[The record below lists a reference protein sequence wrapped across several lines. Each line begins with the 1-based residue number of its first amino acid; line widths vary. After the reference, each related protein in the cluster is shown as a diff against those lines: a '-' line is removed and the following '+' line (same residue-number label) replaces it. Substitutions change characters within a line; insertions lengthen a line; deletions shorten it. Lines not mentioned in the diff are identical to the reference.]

1 MRAADG
7 GTGGPSW
14 PGTAPSATAGLSC
27 PHHSLAR
34 GGPLQEGRT
43 GCDHEAVS
51 AAPETDADGP
61 TLTRRQELGA
71 ASARSLLL
79 TVLGEYVLPGRQ
91 LVWTSTL
98 IELFAELDVA
108 EKAARQAIMR
118 TADDGWIVGQRI
130 GRETRWQL
138 TGQGTRL
145 LEEGAARIYGSASAE
160 QPWDGS
166 WLVLTVSEPE
176 NARALRQR
184 LRTQLGW
191 AGLGSSSPGV
201 WVSPRVDREA
211 EAARVLAEL
220 GLTAGSWS
228 FVARAG
234 QVGDERTLVRSAWD
248 LDAIENRYEDFLDL
262 VGSRRP
268 RTDRQA
274 LVAQVRLV
282 QEWRRFPLLDQGLP
296 RELLPPLWSGNR
308 AAQVF
313 RERHAT
319 WAPRAAAAWAELSRE
334 D

>member
-1 MRAADG
+1 MTAA
-7 GTGGPSW
+7 
-14 PGTAPSATAGLSC
+14 
-27 PHHSLAR
+27 R
-34 GGPLQEGRT
+34 
-43 GCDHEAVS
+43 
-51 AAPETDADGP
+51 ETPIEGP

-79 TVLGEYVLPGRQ
+79 TVLGEFVLPRGEQ
-91 LVWTSTL
+91 VWTSTL
-98 IELFAELDVA
+98 LELAADLDVA
-108 EKAARQAIMR
+108 EKAARQALMR
-118 TADDGWIVGQRI
+118 TADDGWIAAQRI
-130 GRETRWQL
+130 GRETRWGL
-138 TGQGTRL
+138 TEQGTRL
-145 LEEGAARIYGSASAE
+145 LTDGTRRIYDAASEE

-166 WLVLTVSEPE
+166 WLVLTVTVPE

-201 WVSPRVDREA
+201 WVTPRVDRQA
-211 EAARVLAEL
+211 EAARVLEEL

-228 FVARAG
+228 FVARSG
-234 QVGDERTLVRSAWD
+234 QIGDQRSLVRSAWD
-248 LDAIENRYEDFLDL
+248 LDAIETRYEEFLEL

-282 QEWRRFPLLDQGLP
+282 QEWRRFPLLDPGLP
-296 RELLPPLWSGNR
+296 RELLPPRWSGNR

-319 WAPRAAAAWAELSRE
+319 WAPRARTAWESLART

>member
-1 MRAADG
+1 VR
-7 GTGGPSW
+7 
-14 PGTAPSATAGLSC
+14 
-27 PHHSLAR
+27 
-34 GGPLQEGRT
+34 
-43 GCDHEAVS
+43 EA
-51 AAPETDADGP
+51 EGP

-79 TVLGEYVLPGRQ
+79 TVLGEFVLPRGEQ
-91 LVWTSTL
+91 VWTSTL
-98 IELFAELDVA
+98 LELAADLDVA
-108 EKAARQAIMR
+108 EKAARQALMR
-118 TADDGWIVGQRI
+118 TADDGWIAAQRI
-130 GRETRWQL
+130 GRETRWGL
-138 TGQGTRL
+138 TEQGTRL
-145 LEEGAARIYGSASAE
+145 LTDGTRRIYDAASEE

-166 WLVLTVSEPE
+166 WLVLTVTVPE

-201 WVSPRVDREA
+201 WVTPRVDREA
-211 EAARVLAEL
+211 EAARVLEEL

-228 FVARAG
+228 FVARSG
-234 QVGDERTLVRSAWD
+234 QIGDQRSLVRSAWD
-248 LDAIENRYEDFLDL
+248 LDAIETRYEEFLEL

-282 QEWRRFPLLDQGLP
+282 QEWRRFPLLDPGLP
-296 RELLPPLWSGNR
+296 RELLPPRWSGNR

-319 WAPRAAAAWAELSRE
+319 WAPRARTAWESLART